1 MLLKGRHEIYVE
13 DKEYTAESILEVW
26 GKIQTILD
34 ENSGEIQYLHDYL
47 LGDQPI
53 LQRHKEVRPEICNKT
68 VENHALEIQNFK
80 VGFTVGEPIQ
90 YVLHGVCEEH
100 DPEGQGDT
108 RVAKINEYM
117 AADNKAAKDKQL
129 ADWIFQCGVGY
140 RMCLPT
146 VPGSDYPFETFILDP
161 RRAFV
166 AKSDDYKEQPILC
179 GYLNRDRNRVT
190 IYSKDKCFV
199 IVNNNEVIKE
209 MPNAMGALP
218 IIMYKHNDQMQGCFE
233 PVLSLCDALNAAQAN
248 RLDGVE
254 QFIQSF
260 IWFHNCDI
268 DEEGFEQLKANG
280 GIKTKSQPGVQ
291 AAIQIISESLD
302 QTQTQTLVEN
312 IYQMILT
319 IAGVPD
325 RKASAGG
332 NTGQALIIGE
342 GWVLAESMAKDF
354 ELEFSR
360 PEKEFLSLVLR
371 ICRDTQSVPDDIGSL
386 AISDVDI
393 KFTRNRTDNLLTK
406 TQALMN
412 MLEAGVAPREAFKR
426 CDLFPDPEQ
435 AYQDSKPYLEAKNA
449 SETEGEQV
457 IQQEDPVGQQI
468 LSIMQGMTTDVSST
482 V

>member
-1 MLLKGRHEIYVE
+1 MLMTGRRKIYVE
-13 DKEYTAESILEVW
+13 PVEYTSSN
-26 GKIQTILD
+26 ILD
-34 ENSGEIQYLHDYL
+34 TWANIQSVMRENADDIDYLHRYL

-53 LQRHKEVRPEICNKT
+53 LDRIKEVRPEICNRT

-100 DPEGQGDT
+100 DPDGQGDT
-108 RVAKINEYM
+108 RVAKLNELM
-117 AADNKAAKDKQL
+117 VADSKAAKDKRL

-146 VPGSDYPFETFILDP
+146 KNATDFPFETFILDP

-166 AKSDDYKEQPILC
+166 AVSDDYREEPLLC
-179 GYLNRDRNRVT
+179 GYTSSDGSKVS
-190 IYSKDKCFV
+190 IYSRDHFWV
-199 IVNNNEVIKE
+199 IEDNEIVKSEVN
-209 MPNAMGALP
+209 ALGALP
-218 IIMYKHNDQMQGCFE
+218 VIQYKNNEQMQGCFE
-233 PVLSLCDALNAAQAN
+233 PVLDLCDALNTAQAN

-260 IWFHNCDI
+260 VWFHNCDI
-268 DEEGFEQLKANG
+268 DTDEFEKLKANG
-280 GIKTKSQPGVQ
+280 GIRTKSAPGVQ
-291 AAIQIISESLD
+291 AMIQIISESLD
-302 QTQTQTLVEN
+302 QTQTQTLVEDL
-312 IYQMILT
+312 YQRLLT

-332 NTGQALIIGE
+332 NTGQALVIGE

-354 ELEFSR
+354 EREFSE
-360 PEKEFLSLVLR
+360 PEKEFLDIVLK
-371 ICRDTQSVPDDIGSL
+371 ICRNTRNAPEDVGSL
-386 AISDVDI
+386 SVSDIDV

-412 MLEAGVAPREAFKR
+412 MLDAGVAPREAFKR

-435 AYQDSKPYLEAKNA
+435 AYQDSIPTLEAKKN
-449 SETEGEQV
+449 SGETTVESDIVETE
-457 IQQEDPVGQQI
+457 PVGQQI
-468 LSIMQGMTTDVSST
+468 LNIMQGLTENGAV
-482 V
+482 